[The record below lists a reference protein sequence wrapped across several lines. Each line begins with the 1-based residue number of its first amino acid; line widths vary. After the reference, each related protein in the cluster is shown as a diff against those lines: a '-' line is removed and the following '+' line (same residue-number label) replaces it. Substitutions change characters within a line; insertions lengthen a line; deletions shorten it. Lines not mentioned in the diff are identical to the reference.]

1 MPRSTCSR
9 LTSPTDPGWCC
20 WSTTWTVPGK
30 RWVRLSSTEFAVV
43 RGQRT
48 RRVRRWQNSLRRD
61 QRRSRGVRR
70 VNRKDSGSEQ
80 ALQPLIDRLGQRF
93 SDRADAVIK
102 LATAAYRRA
111 PLEAVQRAEEDPDT
125 AADRMAELIGF

>member
-1 MPRSTCSR
+1 
-9 LTSPTDPGWCC
+9 
-20 WSTTWTVPGK
+20 
-30 RWVRLSSTEFAVV
+30 
-43 RGQRT
+43 
-48 RRVRRWQNSLRRD
+48 
-61 QRRSRGVRR
+61 RSRGVRR

-125 AADRMAELIGF
+125 AADRMAELIGFLDGRPRGELKLQVFTRESEGRLTGTVVQSNVEDAPFLLSTITEEIHRH